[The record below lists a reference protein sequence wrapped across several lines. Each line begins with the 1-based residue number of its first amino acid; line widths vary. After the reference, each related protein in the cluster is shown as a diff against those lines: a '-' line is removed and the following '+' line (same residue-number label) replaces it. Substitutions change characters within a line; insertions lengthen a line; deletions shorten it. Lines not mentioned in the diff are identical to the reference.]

1 MSAHAY
7 EIVYAVDLL
16 DDLHNYFPAL
26 LYSHSRFTTLAQIF
40 HYVRHQMER
49 HFPGYGPS
57 HGFQSPAAARVQASL
72 GEASLILT
80 LLSRA
85 ADNRTAGVGAA
96 AAAFAAPVIVAPTA
110 EQVDAGTEIL
120 TDLSGAY
127 LSRPCAICQDT
138 LIPNDICRRLRA
150 CGHVYHRSCIDQWY
164 LRSVRCP
171 TCRHDI
177 RDPVPAVGSPA
188 LAPVAAA
195 AGSQT
200 NDTVVPLELPP
211 PL

>member
-1 MSAHAY
+1 MSAQVY
-7 EIVYAVDLL
+7 EIVYGVDLL

-26 LYSHSRFTTLAQIF
+26 LYSHSRFITLAQIF
-40 HYVRHQMER
+40 HYVRYQMNR
-49 HFPGYGPS
+49 HFPGYGS
-57 HGFQSPAAARVQASL
+57 SRGFQTPAAARVQANL
-72 GEASLILT
+72 GEASFILT

-85 ADNRTAGVGAA
+85 TGITGTT
-96 AAAFAAPVIVAPTA
+96 AAFDAPVIVAPTV
-110 EQVDAGTEIL
+110 EEVDAGSEIV
-120 TDLSGAY
+120 TDLSGTY

-150 CGHVYHRSCIDQWY
+150 CGHVYHKSCIDQWY

-177 RDPVPAVGSPA
+177 RDPIPAAGSPTLGA
-188 LAPVAAA
+188 APQ
-195 AGSQT
+195 SQT